1 MASATAKSVR
11 TSSAIPVM
19 EMVPA
24 GNRPDGVAFIIS
36 SDWPVETTV
45 SGGIGE
51 IIPVF
56 KFPRAL
62 PPVRF

>member
-1 MASATAKSVR
+1 
-11 TSSAIPVM
+11 M

-36 SDWPVETTV
+36 SDWPVEATV